1 MPVQEVTNRNYLS
14 LYADELATKAR
25 ATLRNRELRVLPVV
39 DERKHLIS
47 LVSLDG
53 VMTIN
58 SSISPIQVGE
68 VPFTPRFVETIDID
82 AFHAVRTAPHGGR
95 RETFRRR
102 LREKGLLALRAHP
115 ARKRE
120 GEIMTIAKSPVVTM
134 APTTPVYDAIRVMV
148 KAGFR
153 RIPVVDPGTKRLRG
167 IITATDIVNY
177 LGGGEKF
184 QIIQR
189 KYGGNFY
196 KAINEQVKSVMTREV
211 ASTLTTSNIGDAI
224 ERMKTHRVGGLP
236 VVDEENRVWAI
247 VTERDIVF
255 IFTKKIGGA
264 KVADVMSKK
273 VVTAKPETSI
283 FEAEK
288 TMIQHG
294 FRRLPIVENGKITGI
309 ITVMDILRFFGSGRV
324 FQHLQSGTIVQV
336 LQTSI
341 FEIAVK
347 DVVTVDQEADVGQ
360 AARLMQEKKVGA
372 LPVVQNERLVGIITE
387 RDFFKLID

>member
-1 MPVQEVTNRNYLS
+1 MS
-14 LYADELATKAR
+14 
-25 ATLRNRELRVLPVV
+25 
-39 DERKHLIS
+39 
-47 LVSLDG
+47 
-53 VMTIN
+53 
-58 SSISPIQVGE
+58 
-68 VPFTPRFVETIDID
+68 TPRFVATVDMD
-82 AFHAVRTAPHGGR
+82 TFHAVQAAHHGGK

-102 LREKGLLALRAHP
+102 LREKGPLALKAHS
-115 ARKRE
+115 ARRRE
-120 GEIMTIAKSPVVTM
+120 GEIMAIAKSPVVTM
-134 APTTPVYDAIRVMV
+134 APTTPVYDAIRIMV

-196 KAINEQVKSVMTREV
+196 KAINEPVKSVMTREV
-211 ASTLTTSNIGDAI
+211 ASTLTTANIGEAI

-236 VVDEENRVWAI
+236 VVDEENQVWAI
-247 VTERDIVF
+247 VTERDIAF
-255 IFTKKIGGA
+255 IFTEKIGGA

-273 VVTAKPETSI
+273 VVTAKPETPI

-294 FRRLPIVENGKITGI
+294 FRRLPIVEDGKLTGI

-324 FQHLQSGTIVQV
+324 FQHLQSGTIAQV

-341 FEIAVK
+341 LEIAVK
-347 DVVTVDQEADVGQ
+347 DVVKVDPEADVGQ
-360 AARLMQEKKVGA
+360 AARLMQERKVGA